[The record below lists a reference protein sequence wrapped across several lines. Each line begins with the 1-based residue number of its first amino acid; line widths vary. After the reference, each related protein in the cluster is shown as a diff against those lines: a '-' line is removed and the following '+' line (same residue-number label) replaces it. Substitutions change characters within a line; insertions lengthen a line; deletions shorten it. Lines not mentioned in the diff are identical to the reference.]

1 MKRKGDARS
10 KNKNGK
16 SYNGKLLL
24 DTNNHIILINC
35 SLTLA
40 PFRYH
45 FQHLPFRI
53 NIKSFSF
60 SVRLVRLRSFHL
72 HSVQFDTVLVF
83 FNVYAQWT
91 FHLLGKFVFFSL
103 ASFPFVSVLL
113 HTQREN
119 LCDAGAT
126 FFSFSFF
133 SVCSVWIVLVMRPQ
147 LSSSL
152 RIPFTIVITLGSMY
166 YFCIFLDERHRI
178 KSSQMYTNMIER
190 NRVERW

>member
-1 MKRKGDARS
+1 MKRKGDVRS

-91 FHLLGKFVFFSL
+91 FHLLGKFVFFSCFI
-103 ASFPFVSVLL
+103 SFCFCLVAHSTRKSLWRWCHFFLFLFFFCVDCSCYAPAIVVFIENSIYYCYYSRKYVLL
-113 HTQREN
+113 LYISGRTTQN
-119 LCDAGAT
+119 
-126 FFSFSFF
+126 
-133 SVCSVWIVLVMRPQ
+133 
-147 LSSSL
+147 
-152 RIPFTIVITLGSMY
+152 
-166 YFCIFLDERHRI
+166 
-178 KSSQMYTNMIER
+178 
-190 NRVERW
+190 

>member
-53 NIKSFSF
+53 NIKLFSF

-133 SVCSVWIVLVMRPQ
+133 LCVLCGLFLLCARNCRLHWEFHLLLLLLSEVCITFVYFWTNDTE
-147 LSSSL
+147 LS
-152 RIPFTIVITLGSMY
+152 
-166 YFCIFLDERHRI
+166 HRKCTQI
-178 KSSQMYTNMIER
+178 
-190 NRVERW
+190 W

>member
-91 FHLLGKFVFFSL
+91 FHLLGKFVFFLLLHFLLFLSCCTLNEKIFVTLVPLFSL
-103 ASFPFVSVLL
+103 SLFFCVFCVDCSCYAPAIVVFIENSIYYCYYSRKYVLL
-113 HTQREN
+113 LYISGRTTQN
-119 LCDAGAT
+119 
-126 FFSFSFF
+126 
-133 SVCSVWIVLVMRPQ
+133 
-147 LSSSL
+147 
-152 RIPFTIVITLGSMY
+152 
-166 YFCIFLDERHRI
+166 
-178 KSSQMYTNMIER
+178 
-190 NRVERW
+190 

>member
-91 FHLLGKFVFFSL
+91 FHLLGKFVFFL
-103 ASFPFVSVLL
+103 LL
-113 HTQREN
+113 HFLLFLSCCTLNEKIFVTLVPLFSLSLFFLCGLFLLCARNCRLHWEFHLLLLLLSEVCITFVYFWTNDTELSHRKCTQI
-119 LCDAGAT
+119 
-126 FFSFSFF
+126 
-133 SVCSVWIVLVMRPQ
+133 W
-147 LSSSL
+147 
-152 RIPFTIVITLGSMY
+152 
-166 YFCIFLDERHRI
+166 
-178 KSSQMYTNMIER
+178 
-190 NRVERW
+190 

>member
-91 FHLLGKFVFFSL
+91 FHLLGKFVFFLSCFISFCFCLVAHSTRKSL
-103 ASFPFVSVLL
+103 WRWC
-113 HTQREN
+113 H
-119 LCDAGAT
+119 
-126 FFSFSFF
+126 FFLFLFF
-133 SVCSVWIVLVMRPQ
+133 SVWIVLVMRPQ